1 MVPKGV
7 YLLSMDGSE
16 QEEKMTKLN
25 VAIGED
31 NSQMMQYIDEGLRHK
46 NEFQIV
52 GKAADGK
59 RLCQIVKEQHPD
71 VVVLDLILPQM
82 DGLSVM
88 EQLRQDPEVK
98 NCPDFIV
105 ISSVGEARITE
116 NAFRSGAAY
125 YMLKPFENEN
135 LIQRIRMLREPDGG
149 RKQIGESDTKSDLIG
164 RKSNVA
170 FNIQRGHT
178 SKIIAEEK
186 LQKGSWQLQEY
197 SEVDTLDR
205 VTGLLHEIGIPAHI
219 KGYQYLREAICM
231 TVKDPDLMNAVTKI
245 LYPDIAKKYQTT
257 ASRVERAIRHAIE
270 VAWTRGRL
278 ETIEELF
285 GYTVHSGKGKPTNSE
300 CIALISDK
308 ICLENR
314 KKR

>member
-1 MVPKGV
+1 MAKW
-7 YLLSMDGSE
+7 
-16 QEEKMTKLN
+16 N
-25 VAIGED
+25 IAIGED
-31 NSQMMQYIDEGLRHK
+31 NAQMMQYIDEGLRK
-46 NEFQIV
+46 QNEFQIV
-52 GKAADGK
+52 GKATDGK
-59 RLCQIVKEQHPD
+59 RLYQIVKEQHPD

-82 DGLSVM
+82 DGLSLM
-88 EQLRQDPEVK
+88 EQIRRDPEIK
-98 NCPDFIV
+98 ECPEFIV
-105 ISSVGEARITE
+105 ISSIGEERITAD
-116 NAFRSGAAY
+116 AFRLGAAY
-125 YMLKPFENEN
+125 YLMKPFENEN
-135 LIQRIRMLREPDGG
+135 LIQRIRMFHKADRE
-149 RKQIGESDTKSDLIG
+149 RKPKVESNMRSDCMG
-164 RKSNVA
+164 KRTGTSSV
-170 FNIQRGHT
+170 T
-178 SKIIAEEK
+178 SKISTSKVDREENSGK
-186 LQKGSWQLQEY
+186 ISRELRQWD
-197 SEVDTLDR
+197 EVDILDR

-300 CIALISDK
+300 CIALIADK

-314 KKR
+314 KNR